1 MVPAVAVKFAD
12 EDPAGT
18 ITEAGTLS
26 IALLLESDTIA
37 PPAVAGCA
45 KVTVQVEVLAEF
57 RLVGSHA
64 TLFRGFGRPSVMFPP
79 VPLAETLLP
88 SGAAATTRVTPI
100 GTVPEAAPE
109 SVTLTTA
116 TVPFAMALWLSPATR
131 QVEEPLPLE
140 HVRDLDAAPAAAPFD
155 MLTPAMLAGL

>member
-37 PPAVAGCA
+37 PPAEAGCA
-45 KVTVQVEVLAEF
+45 KVTVQVEVLAEL
-57 RLVGSHA
+57 RLVGLHA
-64 TLFRGFGRPSVMFPP
+64 TPGRGFGRTSDMFPP
-79 VPLAETLLP
+79 VPLAAILLP
-88 SGAAATTRVTPI
+88 SGAAATTPVTAI
-100 GTVPEAAPE
+100 VTVPEAAPE

-116 TVPFAMALWLSPATR
+116 AVPGAMG
-131 QVEEPLPLE
+131 
-140 HVRDLDAAPAAAPFD
+140 F
-155 MLTPAMLAGL
+155 

>member
-1 MVPAVAVKFAD
+1 MVPAVAVKFTD

-26 IALLLESDTIA
+26 FALLLESDTIA
-37 PPAVAGCA
+37 PPVEAGCA

-57 RLVGSHA
+57 RLVGLHA
-64 TLFRGFGRPSVMFPP
+64 MLRGFGRTSDMFPP
-79 VPLAETLLP
+79 VPLAATLLP

-100 GTVPEAAPE
+100 GTVPETAPE

-116 TVPFAMALWLSPATR
+116 AVPFAMALWLSPATR
-131 QVEEPLPLE
+131 QVEVPLPFE
-140 HVRDLDAAPAAAPFD
+140 HASDLDAARAPAPFD
-155 MLTPAMLAGL
+155 MLKPVILAGS